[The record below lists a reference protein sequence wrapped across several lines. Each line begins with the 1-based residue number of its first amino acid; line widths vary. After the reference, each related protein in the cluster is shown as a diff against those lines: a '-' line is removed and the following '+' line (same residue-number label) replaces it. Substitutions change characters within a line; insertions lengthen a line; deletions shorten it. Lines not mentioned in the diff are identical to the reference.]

1 MIVHLFVLFLC
12 SKLVVLSGA
21 RLHGNE
27 NDRLALLALKEGLK
41 QNPNGALSSW
51 NNSNHVCDWEGVTC
65 GRKHPERVIAL
76 NLSNHDL
83 QGSISPFIE
92 YNQLGGAIPVELGST
107 PKLELLALDNNNLT
121 GVIPPSF
128 GNLSTLMLFSCM
140 YNNLQ
145 GSIPKE
151 LGKLPKLEF
160 FQASANTLTG
170 TIPQEIFNLSLMF
183 YFSVGENKLHGI
195 LPQELGIKL
204 PKLQVLYLPGNRF
217 SGPVPPSLPNA
228 SSFEEIDLS
237 NNKFSGKI
245 PSELG
250 RLQSLF
256 NFRVT
261 NNQLE
266 ASNADD
272 WKFLDS
278 LTNCSKLQVL
288 LLGSRQLGGIL
299 PSSVTNLSTTL
310 ETLAISFSPLTGT
323 IPSGIQRLVN
333 LYDLRIPYCN
343 LVGEIPDEI
352 GKLASLQ
359 RLHLTGNKLTGQI
372 PFSIGNL
379 TLLNELYLFE
389 NYLEG
394 PIPASIGELQ
404 QLRLLVLYGNRL
416 NGSIPKEVFNLQY
429 LSQQLDLANN
439 LLEGP
444 LPAEVGGLNNLM
456 RFIVYGN
463 MLSGQIPTTLGQC
476 EVMEYFSLGN
486 NLFQG
491 TIPHTISNMKG
502 LKTLDLSRNKLSGAI
517 PPSFGNL
524 TVLEQ
529 VDLSDNDLSGPVL
542 ESFGDLKHLFYL
554 NLSYNKLRGEVP
566 VRGVYGNST
575 EISLFGNKEL
585 CGGISEL
592 HLPACP
598 TIKAIKKSKRSYLWL
613 KVVIPITVSAA
624 LILAL
629 FALAYQKRKA
639 KKESLNSH
647 LEEQYPRVTYEELAK
662 ATEGFS
668 SENLIGSG
676 KYGSVYKG
684 SLGDNQKMVAVKV
697 FKLQERGASKSF
709 LTECEALRSI
719 RHRNL
724 IKIITSCSSI
734 DREGRDF
741 KALIF
746 EYMPN
751 GSLDQWLHPA
761 DSELQQSN
769 HLNLAQRLNIAIDI
783 ADALDYLHNSCQPP
797 VVHCD
802 LKPSNVLLDNDMAA
816 HVGDF
821 GLAKFLAEAVSKSLQ
836 DSSSSI
842 AIKGTVGYVA
852 PEYGAGGQVSTSGDV
867 YSYGIMLLE
876 LLTGKRPTNDLFK
889 DGMSLRKFVEA
900 GDTSEQNMEIIDRT
914 ILSDVRGDEVTNND
928 IMKINECLVSVLNV
942 GLACSDPSQR
952 NRMNMTDAA
961 AKMLAIRS
969 IYLRA

>member
-1 MIVHLFVLFLC
+1 MNNALQGNIPDEL
-12 SKLVVLSGA
+12 G
-21 RLHGNE
+21 RLHK
-27 NDRLALLALKEGLK
+27 LQL
-41 QNPNGALSSW
+41 
-51 NNSNHVCDWEGVTC
+51 
-65 GRKHPERVIAL
+65 L
-76 NLSNHDL
+76 NLGYNSFHGVIPSNL
-83 QGSISPFIE
+83 SKCSRLEIIELE
-92 YNQLGGAIPVELGST
+92 YNQLSGVIPVELGST
-107 PKLELLALDNNNLT
+107 PKLKLLALDNNNLI

-145 GSIPKE
+145 RSIPKE
-151 LGKLPKLEF
+151 LGKLPKLAF
-160 FQASANTLTG
+160 FQASVNTLTG

-183 YFSVGENKLHGI
+183 YFSVGQNKLHGI

-204 PKLQVLYLPGNRF
+204 PKLQVLFLPGNHF
-217 SGPVPPSLPNA
+217 SGPVPPSLSNA
-228 SSFEEIDLS
+228 SSFEEINLS
-237 NNKFSGKI
+237 NNNFSGKI

-250 RLQSLF
+250 RLQSLS

-288 LLGSRQLGGIL
+288 LLGSSQLGGIL
-299 PSSVTNLSTTL
+299 PSSVANLSTTL
-310 ETLAISFSPLTGT
+310 EKLAIASSPLTGT

-333 LYDLRIPYCN
+333 LNEMRIPYCN

-352 GKLASLQ
+352 GKLASLR
-359 RLHLTGNKLTGQI
+359 RLVLTGNKLTGQI

-379 TLLNELYLFE
+379 TLLNELHLFE

-404 QLRLLVLYGNRL
+404 QLRLLVLYDNRL

-444 LPAEVGGLNNLM
+444 LPAEVGGLKNLM
-456 RFIVYGN
+456 RLVVYGN
-463 MLSGQIPTTLGQC
+463 MLSGHIPTTLGQC
-476 EVMEYFSLGN
+476 EMMEYFSLGN

-502 LKTLDLSRNKLSGAI
+502 LKMLDLSRNKLSGAI

-524 TVLEQ
+524 TVLEL
-529 VDLSDNDLSGPVL
+529 VDLSDNDLSGPIL

-598 TIKAIKKSKRSYLWL
+598 TVKAIKKSKKSYLWL

-639 KKESLNSH
+639 KKESLNSL

-668 SENLIGSG
+668 SDNLIASG

-684 SLGDNQKMVAVKV
+684 SLGDSQKMVAVKV

-709 LTECEALRSI
+709 LIECEALRSI

-761 DSELQQSN
+761 NNELQQSN
-769 HLNLAQRLNIAIDI
+769 HLNLTQRLNIAIDI

-802 LKPSNVLLDNDMAA
+802 LKPSNVLLDNSMAV

-842 AIKGTVGYVA
+842 AIKGTIGYVA

-867 YSYGIMLLE
+867 YSYGIILLE

-914 ILSDVRGDEVTNND
+914 ILSDVHSDEATNND
-928 IMKINECLVSVLNV
+928 IMKINECLVSVLDV
-942 GLACSDPSQR
+942 GLACSDPSPR